1 MFSLLNLF
9 RHYNDLLMSNLNRSM
24 SLNQRNLLSYFS
36 YLKSRHPLMKP
47 LITLIN
53 MVKIAQIPLEMVV
66 TKLLMGGEGNGRGL
80 FILIVELSKFVIKF
94 GIWQGSGWRPVP
106 KQFSVSI
113 DRQTSNDQLACDSL
127 HELEAKMDQLD
138 LQIKESKSKDPL
150 RAYLKGHKSN
160 IYTYQPQLTFSP
172 CIEWKTWTRE
182 FVHLAR
188 PSVYGKNE

>member
-1 MFSLLNLF
+1 MG
-9 RHYNDLLMSNLNRSM
+9 NLNRSM

-53 MVKIAQIPLEMVV
+53 LIKIVQIPLEMVV
-66 TKLLMGGEGNGRGL
+66 TKLLMGREGNGRGI
-80 FILIVELSKFVIKF
+80 FILIVELSKLVIKF

-113 DRQTSNDQLACDSL
+113 DRQSSNDSVITDSAK
-127 HELEAKMDQLD
+127 ELESKMDQLD
-138 LQIKESKSKDPL
+138 AQIKDSKSKDPL
-150 RAYLKGHKSN
+150 RSYLKGHKSN
-160 IYTYQPQLTFSP
+160 QFTNQPQLTFSP
-172 CIEWKTWTRE
+172 CIEWKSWTRE

-188 PSVYGKNE
+188 PSVYGKSAIVRLSVLIDIFILFV